1 MCSNTPWNGAWN
13 SVWNTALNPALPGAA
28 RPVSDGWCLCAAT
41 CAYGEPRPGAR
52 AVVLARRGAHYRVRF
67 SGKSFLRIFEFWNS
81 VFDTFS
87 SHVEAV
93 IMLSRLFWNTPDR
106 SFM

>member
-1 MCSNTPWNGAWN
+1 MCSNTPWNGIWN
-13 SVWNTALNPALPGAA
+13 STWNTALNPALDRTA
-28 RPVSDGWCLCAAT
+28 RPVVGVRGLCAAT
-41 CAYGEPRPGAR
+41 CAYGEPKHRVWVA
-52 AVVLARRGAHYRVRF
+52 VLARLGARQRVRF
-67 SGKSFLRIFEFWNS
+67 SVKSFLRFCEFWNS

-93 IMLSRLFWNTPDR
+93 IMLSRLFWNTPDG